1 MAKRSISITWEE
13 ELLEQLRAIAQ
24 KEVRS
29 VSGQVRII
37 LRQWLGRQTDAP
49 ESQPSVQKA

>member
-1 MAKRSISITWEE
+1 MAKRSISITLEE

>member
-1 MAKRSISITWEE
+1 MAKRSISITLEE

-37 LRQWLGRQTDAP
+37 LRQWLERQTDAP